1 MTYKTKEERHAYY
14 MSRRDYYINYAKTN
28 NNNKWKDCSMCGV
41 RYNSKSHFNT
51 RKHLI
56 AEQSLLSLDLKK
68 YLVNN

>member
-14 MSRRDYYINYAKTN
+14 ISRRDYYINYAKTN
-28 NNNKWKDCSMCGV
+28 SNRWKDCSMCGV